1 MGKVLGGGGGSVKAL
16 ASKSKFGKFSN
27 KKKKNPRNLIFCTGF
42 MVYIAYI
49 LIFFSTF

>member
-27 KKKKNPRNLIFCTGF
+27 KKKKIREISFSVQGSWCTLRT
-42 MVYIAYI
+42 Y
-49 LIFFSTF
+49 